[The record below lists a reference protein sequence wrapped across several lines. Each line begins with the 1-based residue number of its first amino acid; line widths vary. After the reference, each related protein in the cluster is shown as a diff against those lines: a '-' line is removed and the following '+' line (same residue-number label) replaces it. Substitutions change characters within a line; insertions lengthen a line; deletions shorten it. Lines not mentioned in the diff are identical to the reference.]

1 MTYIK
6 PTGRPN
12 IPAVTDGLLADK
24 TINRGTNDYSA
35 YLRGRNPGSP
45 SLKVAQ
51 QTKMDIRE
59 ARKLTEAV
67 KDLPKAWQGAVL
79 KELHTR
85 SESKDRFGSL
95 ALSENAAK
103 ELSGLAKQLGLDIK
117 FAHGQQR
124 PMHPVG

>member
-1 MTYIK
+1 MTSIK
-6 PTGRPN
+6 PAGRPN
-12 IPAVTDGLLADK
+12 IPVVTDGLLADK

-35 YLRGRNPGSP
+35 YLRGRNPAQPSP
-45 SLKVAQ
+45 KGGQ
-51 QTKMDIRE
+51 QTKMDIGE
-59 ARKLTEAV
+59 APKLTEAV
-67 KDLPKAWQGAVL
+67 RDLPKAWQGAVV
-79 KELHTR
+79 KELHAR
-85 SESKDRFGSL
+85 SESKDRFGGL

>member
-1 MTYIK
+1 MVPPSPSPPHPK
-6 PTGRPN
+6 P
-12 IPAVTDGLLADK
+12 
-24 TINRGTNDYSA
+24 
-35 YLRGRNPGSP
+35 P

-59 ARKLTEAV
+59 ARKLTEAG